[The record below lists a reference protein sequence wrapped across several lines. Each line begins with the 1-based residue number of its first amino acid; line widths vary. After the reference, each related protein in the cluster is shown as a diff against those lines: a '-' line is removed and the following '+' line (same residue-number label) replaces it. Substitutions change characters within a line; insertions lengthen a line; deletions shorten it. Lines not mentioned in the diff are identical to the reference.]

1 MSSNVHIMGRY
12 SLNWGPG
19 GLGRKN
25 VWKPQKV
32 LFSNNIY
39 PLVTHQQRISCPSC
53 SSSTTKEISLT
64 TSRSAP
70 DVSLCSST
78 SSPPRLHRKS
88 GTGFPPPEL
97 QVTVTLVPAAKGC
110 WLSPDTD
117 IVTHSGEAEK
127 KRTMKLCRY
136 LFFDEKQDIFFEE
149 EGGCIHQRG

>member
-1 MSSNVHIMGRY
+1 MYTSWVDI
-12 SLNWGPG
+12 LWIA
-19 GLGRKN
+19 GLGRKI
-25 VWKPQKV
+25 KACLKATKSSIFKQ
-32 LFSNNIY
+32 LF
-39 PLVTHQQRISCPSC
+39 THQHRISWPSC

-64 TSRSAP
+64 ASRSAP

-127 KRTMKLCRY
+127 KRTMKLCGY